1 MNTLFY
7 KSLTFNSTPCEN
19 TYPITLQNNKTLR
32 FYKTFNNTMYTGAA
46 QANVTTAAVN
56 VIIMSRN
63 THFLEYTP

>member
-32 FYKTFNNTMYTGAA
+32 FYKTFNNTMYTGAD
-46 QANVTTAAVN
+46 VTATAVN
-56 VIIMSRN
+56 VIVMSR
-63 THFLEYTP
+63 TTQFLKYTP